1 MDQNGSFQRGG
12 TGEASGAGQAAG
24 LADGAKRHAVSSRS
38 VFDAAP
44 GAVQSCAVQS
54 GTAQSGVVQSG
65 TANRVAV
72 QSLEG
77 LTGSLVLQGAESLT
91 QDESSVVLSRLDALV
106 QWAQAQQ
113 AKVLHRMETLFRDD
127 LLEDIGRED
136 PALTFS
142 LAAEEAAAI
151 LHLPTNT
158 AKMLMSEAG
167 RLCTTHTATLA
178 RLEDGSLGYGHVQ
191 TVLDQ
196 SQNVPE
202 PELAGFEASLL
213 EAAAAGQ
220 TSSQFRVKARRL
232 REGRYPETIP
242 VRHKSAF
249 ERRRVCLVPDEDGMS
264 WLSALLPA
272 ARAQLVYTQ
281 LTTAARGEQAAG
293 DPRRVDE
300 LRADILA
307 DLLEGGDAVGDDGG
321 DAGGDAEGNEAGKA
335 DGRTRSQ
342 ASGTAEP
349 GTDIDEGLADDR
361 LDNHSG
367 SAANG
372 SNNKGA
378 KSRARGRTEILVL
391 ITAET
396 LFDADEQPA
405 ELHGYGPISPETA
418 RRLARQAAH
427 WTPVERHPDT
437 EEILRVGRRRKV
449 PGGLQRW
456 LRARDGTCRFPGCRT
471 NAVIAEIDHTK
482 PWSHGGATDHD
493 NLEHLCRRHHMFKS
507 RGFWK
512 ARQHSPG
519 IIEWT
524 SPGGRTYRTDPHL
537 TLATGLSTGLSAGSA
552 GPRGEAKKPAPP
564 GQPYAGSAADTLPVD
579 YGHDPPPF

>member
-1 MDQNGSFQRGG
+1 MS
-12 TGEASGAGQAAG
+12 
-24 LADGAKRHAVSSRS
+24 
-38 VFDAAP
+38 
-44 GAVQSCAVQS
+44 
-54 GTAQSGVVQSG
+54 
-65 TANRVAV
+65 
-72 QSLEG
+72 
-77 LTGSLVLQGAESLT
+77 GSLALQGAEALT
-91 QDESSVVLSRLDALV
+91 QDESSAVLSRLDALV
-106 QWAQAQQ
+106 RWAQAQQ
-113 AKVLHRMETLFRDD
+113 ARVLHRMETLFRDD

-196 SQNVPE
+196 SQNVPDSE
-202 PELAGFEASLL
+202 RAGFEASLL
-213 EAAAAGQ
+213 EAAGAGQ

-232 REGRYPETIP
+232 REGRYPETVP
-242 VRHKSAF
+242 VQHKSAF
-249 ERRRVCLVPDEDGMS
+249 ERRRVCLVPEEDGMS

-293 DPRRVDE
+293 DPRGVDQ

-307 DLLEGGDAVGDDGG
+307 DLLDGEEDAREAVGRDSCGRDSGDSHSVEVGG
-321 DAGGDAEGNEAGKA
+321 RDCSNREDRGD
-335 DGRTRSQ
+335 R
-342 ASGTAEP
+342 
-349 GTDIDEGLADDR
+349 DR
-361 LDNHSG
+361 RD
-367 SAANG
+367 
-372 SNNKGA
+372 
-378 KSRARGRTEILVL
+378 RARDSGRDTKDNRPRARARARTEILVL

-396 LFDADEQPA
+396 LFGADEQPA

-427 WTPVERHPDT
+427 WTPVERNQDT

-449 PGGLQRW
+449 PAGLQRW

-471 NAVIAEIDHTK
+471 NAVIAEIDHTR
-482 PWSHGGATDHD
+482 PWSHGGTTDHD
-493 NLEHLCRRHHMFKS
+493 NLEHLCKRHHMFKS

-512 ARQHSPG
+512 AQQHSPG

-537 TLATGLSTGLSAGSA
+537 TLATGLSTRPSTGPGTGPTVGAG
-552 GPRGEAKKPAPP
+552 KPASP
-564 GQPYAGSAADTLPVD
+564 GQHSAGSAADTLPED
-579 YGHDPPPF
+579 YGDDPPPF

>member
-24 LADGAKRHAVSSRS
+24 PSLSIYNAEPDS
-38 VFDAAP
+38 AP
-44 GAVQSCAVQS
+44 RYPE
-54 GTAQSGVVQSG
+54 TAHMDP
-65 TANRVAV
+65 AYRD
-72 QSLEG
+72 G
-77 LTGSLVLQGAESLT
+77 LTGSLVLQGAEALT

-106 QWAQAQQ
+106 RWAQAQQ
-113 AKVLHRMETLFRDD
+113 AKVLHRMETLFRDE

-178 RLEDGSLGYGHVQ
+178 RLEDGALGYGHVQ

-196 SQNVPE
+196 SQNVPDS
-202 PELAGFEASLL
+202 ELAGFEASLL
-213 EAAAAGQ
+213 ESAAAGQ
-220 TSSQFRVKARRL
+220 TSPQFRVKARRL
-232 REGRYPETIP
+232 REGRYPETVP

-281 LTTAARGEQAAG
+281 LTTAARGEQGAG
-293 DPRRVDE
+293 DPRGVDQ

-307 DLLEGGDAVGDDGG
+307 DLLDGDEDATHSHNLERSEPAREVDSGDG
-321 DAGGDAEGNEAGKA
+321 DRCNPGSGDKDRRNIQAGHNGNGPGDR
-335 DGRTRSQ
+335 DRRDRVRDRDSGRGTKDNQ
-342 ASGTAEP
+342 A
-349 GTDIDEGLADDR
+349 
-361 LDNHSG
+361 
-367 SAANG
+367 
-372 SNNKGA
+372 
-378 KSRARGRTEILVL
+378 RARARARTEILVL
-391 ITAET
+391 VTAET
-396 LFDADEQPA
+396 LFGADEQPA

-427 WTPVERHPDT
+427 WTPVERNPDT

-449 PGGLQRW
+449 PAGLQRW

-471 NAVIAEIDHTK
+471 NAAIAEIDHTK
-482 PWSHGGATDHD
+482 PWSHGGTTDHD

-512 ARQHSPG
+512 AQQHSPG

-537 TLATGLSTGLSAGSA
+537 TLATGLSTGPDGRPGGEAA
-552 GPRGEAKKPAPP
+552 GPAAIGRSS
-564 GQPYAGSAADTLPVD
+564 QGSAADPDPTD
-579 YGHDPPPF
+579 YGDDPPPF

>member
-1 MDQNGSFQRGG
+1 MDQNGSFRRGG
-12 TGEASGAGQAAG
+12 TGEASGAGQVAG
-24 LADGAKRHAVSSRS
+24 PSLSIYNAEPDS
-38 VFDAAP
+38 AP
-44 GAVQSCAVQS
+44 RYPE
-54 GTAQSGVVQSG
+54 TAHMDP
-65 TANRVAV
+65 AYRD
-72 QSLEG
+72 G
-77 LTGSLVLQGAESLT
+77 LTGSLVLQGAEALT
-91 QDESSVVLSRLDALV
+91 QDETSVVLSRLDALV
-106 QWAQAQQ
+106 RWAQAQQ
-113 AKVLHRMETLFRDD
+113 AKVLHRMETLFRDE
-127 LLEDIGRED
+127 LLEDVGRED

-178 RLEDGSLGYGHVQ
+178 RLEDGALGYGHVQ

-202 PELAGFEASLL
+202 PELAGFETVLL
-213 EAAAAGQ
+213 EAAGAGQ

-232 REGRYPETIP
+232 REGRYPETVP
-242 VRHKSAF
+242 VRHQSAF
-249 ERRRVCLVPDEDGMS
+249 ERRRVCLVPEEDGMS

-281 LTTAARGEQAAG
+281 LTTAARGEQGAG
-293 DPRRVDE
+293 DPRGVDQ

-307 DLLEGGDAVGDDGG
+307 DLLDGDPDASDTGGLDSGGRDSGDSHRVE
-321 DAGGDAEGNEAGKA
+321 AGGRDTKDN
-335 DGRTRSQ
+335 Q
-342 ASGTAEP
+342 A
-349 GTDIDEGLADDR
+349 
-361 LDNHSG
+361 
-367 SAANG
+367 
-372 SNNKGA
+372 
-378 KSRARGRTEILVL
+378 RARARARTEILVL

-396 LFDADEQPA
+396 LFGADEQPA

-427 WTPVERHPDT
+427 WTPVERNPDT
-437 EEILRVGRRRKV
+437 DEILRVGRRRKV
-449 PGGLQRW
+449 PAGLQRW

-482 PWSHGGATDHD
+482 PWSHGGSTDHD
-493 NLEHLCRRHHMFKS
+493 NLEHLCKRHHMFKS

-512 ARQHSPG
+512 AHQRSPG

-537 TLATGLSTGLSAGSA
+537 ILAAGLSTRLSTGPDGGPDGKAA
-552 GPRGEAKKPAPP
+552 GPAVIGRSS
-564 GQPYAGSAADTLPVD
+564 QGSAADPDPAD
-579 YGHDPPPF
+579 YGDDPPPF

>member
-1 MDQNGSFQRGG
+1 MDQNGSFRRSG
-12 TGEASGAGQAAG
+12 TGEAFGAGKHG
-24 LADGAKRHAVSSRS
+24 VSSRS

-44 GAVQSCAVQS
+44 GAVQS
-54 GTAQSGVVQSG
+54 GTAQTGVVQSG
-65 TANRVAV
+65 AADPGTV

-77 LTGSLVLQGAESLT
+77 LTGSLVLQGVEALT

-106 QWAQAQQ
+106 RWAQAQQ
-113 AKVLHRMETLFRDD
+113 AKVLHRMETVFRDD

-136 PALTFS
+136 PGLTFS

-151 LHLPTNT
+151 LCLPTNT
-158 AKMLMSEAG
+158 AKMLMSDAG
-167 RLCTTHTATLA
+167 QLCSTHTATLA
-178 RLEDGSLGYGHVQ
+178 GLEAGTLSYGHVQ

-196 SQNVPE
+196 SRNVPE
-202 PELAGFEASLL
+202 ADLAGFEKDLL
-213 EAAAAGQ
+213 AVAAAGQ
-220 TSSQFRVKARRL
+220 TPSQFRVKARRM
-232 REGRYPETIP
+232 REKAYPETIS
-242 VRHKSAF
+242 VRHKTAF
-249 ERRRVCLVPDEDGMS
+249 ERRRVCLAPDEDGMS

-281 LTTAARGEQAAG
+281 LTTAARGEQGAG
-293 DPRRVDE
+293 DPRGVDQ

-307 DLLEGGDAVGDDGG
+307 DLLDGDE
-321 DAGGDAEGNEAGKA
+321 DADRNVN
-335 DGRTRSQ
+335 D
-342 ASGTAEP
+342 SG
-349 GTDIDEGLADDR
+349 
-361 LDNHSG
+361 
-367 SAANG
+367 G
-372 SNNKGA
+372 SNAQGA
-378 KSRARGRTEILVL
+378 RAGSEPATGNKSRARTEILVL

-396 LFDADEQPA
+396 LFGADEQPA

-449 PGGLQRW
+449 PAGLQRW

-482 PWSHGGATDHD
+482 PWSHGGSTDHD

-512 ARQHSPG
+512 AHQRIPG

-537 TLATGLSTGLSAGSA
+537 TLATGPDTGPDTGPTAGA
-552 GPRGEAKKPAPP
+552 GNSAPP
-564 GQPYAGSAADTLPVD
+564 GRSFARSAADPDPAD
-579 YGHDPPPF
+579 YGDDPPPY

>member
-1 MDQNGSFQRGG
+1 M
-12 TGEASGAGQAAG
+12 TGAI
-24 LADGAKRHAVSSRS
+24 L
-38 VFDAAP
+38 
-44 GAVQSCAVQS
+44 
-54 GTAQSGVVQSG
+54 
-65 TANRVAV
+65 
-72 QSLEG
+72 
-77 LTGSLVLQGAESLT
+77 LQGTESLT
-91 QDESSVVLSRLDALV
+91 QDEAGAVLSRLDALV
-106 QWAQAQQ
+106 RWAQAQQ
-113 AKVLHRMETLFRDD
+113 AKTLHRMETVFRDD

-136 PALTFS
+136 PGLTFS

-151 LHLPTNT
+151 LRLPTNT
-158 AKMLMSEAG
+158 AKMLMSDAG
-167 RLCTTHTATLA
+167 QLCSTHTATLA
-178 RLEDGSLGYGHVQ
+178 GLEAGTLSYGHVQ

-202 PELAGFEASLL
+202 AELAGFEKDLL
-213 EAAAAGQ
+213 AVAAAGQ
-220 TSSQFRVKARRL
+220 TPSQFRVKARRM
-232 REGRYPETIP
+232 REKAHPETIS
-242 VRHKSAF
+242 VRHKTAF
-249 ERRRVCLVPDEDGMS
+249 ERRRVCLAPDEDGMS

-272 ARAQLVYTQ
+272 ARAQLIYTQ

-307 DLLEGGDAVGDDGG
+307 DLLDGG
-321 DAGGDAEGNEAGKA
+321 DCGSREGGHAA
-335 DGRTRSQ
+335 
-342 ASGTAEP
+342 
-349 GTDIDEGLADDR
+349 ADD
-361 LDNHSG
+361 G
-367 SAANG
+367 AAVVVGVDTHENPI
-372 SNNKGA
+372 KGTKA
-378 KSRARGRTEILVL
+378 RARTEILVL

-396 LFDADEQPA
+396 LFGADEQPA

-449 PGGLQRW
+449 PAGLQRW

-482 PWSHGGATDHD
+482 PWSHGGTTDHD
-493 NLEHLCRRHHMFKS
+493 NLEHLCRRHHMFKT

-512 ARQHSPG
+512 ARQHAPG

-537 TLATGLSTGLSAGSA
+537 TLATGGLQPAMPPPKGLPALKRVDAGGAGS
-552 GPRGEAKKPAPP
+552 GP
-564 GQPYAGSAADTLPVD
+564 DD
-579 YGHDPPPF
+579 YGDTPPPF

>member
-1 MDQNGSFQRGG
+1 MDQNGSFRRGG
-12 TGEASGAGQAAG
+12 TGEASGAGQAA
-24 LADGAKRHAVSSRS
+24 VSSRS
-38 VFDAAP
+38 IYNAEPDSAP
-44 GAVQSCAVQS
+44 RDPETVHMDPAY
-54 GTAQSGVVQSG
+54 
-65 TANRVAV
+65 RD
-72 QSLEG
+72 G

-91 QDESSVVLSRLDALV
+91 QDEASVVLSRLDALV
-106 QWAQAQQ
+106 RWAQAQQ
-113 AKVLHRMETLFRDD
+113 AKVLHRMEILFRDD
-127 LLEDIGRED
+127 LLEDVGRED

-151 LHLPTNT
+151 LRLPTNT

-202 PELAGFEASLL
+202 PELAAFEASLL
-213 EAAAAGQ
+213 EAAGAGH

-232 REGRYPETIP
+232 REGRYPETVP

-249 ERRRVCLVPDEDGMS
+249 ERRRVCLVPEEDGMS

-281 LTTAARGEQAAG
+281 LTTAARGEQGAG
-293 DPRRVDE
+293 DPRGVDQ

-307 DLLEGGDAVGDDGG
+307 DLLDGDEDATDSYDLERSGPASEVDTGDG
-321 DAGGDAEGNEAGKA
+321 DRCNPGSGDNGRRNTQAGHNGNGPGDR
-335 DGRTRSQ
+335 DRRDRVRDRDRDSGR
-342 ASGTAEP
+342 GTK
-349 GTDIDEGLADDR
+349 
-361 LDNHSG
+361 DNH
-367 SAANG
+367 A
-372 SNNKGA
+372 
-378 KSRARGRTEILVL
+378 RARARARTEILVL

-396 LFDADEQPA
+396 LFGADEQPA

-427 WTPVERHPDT
+427 WTPVERNPDT

-449 PGGLQRW
+449 PAGLQRW

-493 NLEHLCRRHHMFKS
+493 NLEHLCKRHHMFKS

-512 ARQHSPG
+512 AQQHSPG

-537 TLATGLSTGLSAGSA
+537 TLAAGLSTRPSSGS
-552 GPRGEAKKPAPP
+552 GVEATKPAVSRMSGWISADELP
-564 GQPYAGSAADTLPVD
+564 G
-579 YGHDPPPF
+579 YGEDPPPF

>member
-1 MDQNGSFQRGG
+1 MDQNGSFRRGG
-12 TGEASGAGQAAG
+12 TGEASGAGQHG
-24 LADGAKRHAVSSRS
+24 VSSRS
-38 VFDAAP
+38 VFEA
-44 GAVQSCAVQS
+44 SR
-54 GTAQSGVVQSG
+54 
-65 TANRVAV
+65 RVADAGSN
-72 QSLEG
+72 QDGFPPAPDHGPSSRDG

-91 QDESSVVLSRLDALV
+91 QEEASVVLSRLDALV
-106 QWAQAQQ
+106 RWAQAQQ
-113 AKVLHRMETLFRDD
+113 AKVLHRMETLFRDE
-127 LLEDIGRED
+127 LLEDVGRED

-178 RLEDGSLGYGHVQ
+178 RLEDGDLGYGHVQ

-196 SQNVPE
+196 SQNVPDS
-202 PELAGFEASLL
+202 ELAAFEAALL
-213 EAAAAGQ
+213 EAAGAGQ

-232 REGRYPETIP
+232 RENRYPETVP

-249 ERRRVCLVPDEDGMS
+249 ERRRVCLVPEEDGMS

-281 LTTAARGEQAAG
+281 LTTAARGEQGAG
-293 DPRRVDE
+293 DPRGVDQ

-307 DLLEGGDAVGDDGG
+307 DLLDGDEDAS
-321 DAGGDAEGNEAGKA
+321 DAGGLDSGGRDSGDSHSVKAG
-335 DGRTRSQ
+335 GRDSSNREDRGDRDRRDRD
-342 ASGTAEP
+342 SGRDTK
-349 GTDIDEGLADDR
+349 
-361 LDNHSG
+361 DN
-367 SAANG
+367 
-372 SNNKGA
+372 
-378 KSRARGRTEILVL
+378 RARARARARTEILVL

-396 LFDADEQPA
+396 LFGADEQPA
-405 ELHGYGPISPETA
+405 ELHGYGPISPESA

-427 WTPVERHPDT
+427 WTPVERNPDT

-449 PGGLQRW
+449 PAGLQRW

-471 NAVIAEIDHTK
+471 NAVIAEIDHTR
-482 PWSHGGATDHD
+482 PWSHGGSTDHD
-493 NLEHLCRRHHMFKS
+493 NLEHLCKRHHMFKS

-537 TLATGLSTGLSAGSA
+537 TLATAPNAGPNTRLSTGPSSGPSTRLSA
-552 GPRGEAKKPAPP
+552 GPRVEATKPAATRMTGWIPEGEPP
-564 GQPYAGSAADTLPVD
+564 ED
-579 YGHDPPPF
+579 YGDDPPPF

>member
-1 MDQNGSFQRGG
+1 MDQNGSFRRGG
-12 TGEASGAGQAAG
+12 TGEASGAGQAA
-24 LADGAKRHAVSSRS
+24 VSSQS

-44 GAVQSCAVQS
+44 GVV
-54 GTAQSGVVQSG
+54 QSGVVQSG
-65 TANRVAV
+65 VVQSDTADPGTV

-77 LTGSLVLQGAESLT
+77 LTGSLVLHGAEALT
-91 QDESSVVLSRLDALV
+91 QDETSAVLSRLDALV
-106 QWAQAQQ
+106 RWAQAQQ

-127 LLEDIGRED
+127 LLEDVGRED

-196 SQNVPE
+196 SQNVPDS
-202 PELAGFEASLL
+202 ELAGFETVLL
-213 EAAAAGQ
+213 EAAGAGQ

-232 REGRYPETIP
+232 REGRYPDTIP
-242 VRHKSAF
+242 VRHQSAF
-249 ERRRVCLVPDEDGMS
+249 ERRRVCLAPDEDGMS

-281 LTTAARGEQAAG
+281 LTTAARGEQGAG
-293 DPRRVDE
+293 DPRGVDH

-307 DLLEGGDAVGDDGG
+307 DLLDGDRDAEDSGHEGNSGNHRTAGREGKTRSDAGDDK
-321 DAGGDAEGNEAGKA
+321 ALGK
-335 DGRTRSQ
+335 
-342 ASGTAEP
+342 
-349 GTDIDEGLADDR
+349 
-361 LDNHSG
+361 
-367 SAANG
+367 
-372 SNNKGA
+372 
-378 KSRARGRTEILVL
+378 KSRARARTEILVL

-396 LFDADEQPA
+396 LFGADEQPA
-405 ELHGYGPISPETA
+405 ELHGYGPISPESA

-437 EEILRVGRRRKV
+437 DDILRVGRRRKV
-449 PGGLQRW
+449 PAGLQRW

-471 NAVIAEIDHTK
+471 NAVIAEIDHTR
-482 PWSHGGATDHD
+482 PWSHGGSTDHD

-512 ARQHSPG
+512 AQQHSPG

-537 TLATGLSTGLSAGSA
+537 TLATAPNTGPSA
-552 GPRGEAKKPAPP
+552 GPRVEATKAAVSRMSGWIPAGEPP
-564 GQPYAGSAADTLPVD
+564 ED
-579 YGHDPPPF
+579 YGDDPPPF